1 MEELRDALLHTAPG
15 PTGRAMSG
23 RELDS
28 VFEEFSARRTL
39 AKGMVGKEA
48 GRRGEVFRYEDF
60 MAQMEGAGEKAA
72 TEAVRA

>member
-1 MEELRDALLHTAPG
+1 
-15 PTGRAMSG
+15 MSG

-28 VFEEFSARRTL
+28 VFEEFSTRRTL

-60 MAQMEGAGEKAA
+60 MAQMEGAGEKVVG
-72 TEAVRA
+72 EALRA